1 MPVQASAVPCE
12 RIFSSS
18 KETFTPSRTKLSDDH
33 MEALQILKFIYRSE
47 RESLNFS
54 TGRLATEDELVQAE
68 LDSHVTQQHP
78 DNEPSMYADI
88 DY

>member
-18 KETFTPSRTKLSDDH
+18 KETFTPSQTKLSDDH
-33 MEALQILKFIYRSE
+33 IKALQILKFIYCSE
-47 RESLNFS
+47 RESLNFF
-54 TGRLATEDELVQAE
+54 TGRLAIEDELMQAK
-68 LDSHVTQQHP
+68 LDSYVMQQHL
-78 DNEPSMYADI
+78 DNRPAMYADI